1 MFNYDFTL
9 DEGGV
14 ERSEDANQQ
23 EISNKLAKEAVKAC
37 ASLGG
42 YLHGEN
48 VPPLNNLTRSIL
60 NALLTPYLAD
70 QLGTDKPEQVLKTL
84 NSNSETPY
92 LVWDNGTRAELIDFL
107 ETQRSGRDEVDP
119 TVGASF
125 TYSSHSGELRIGGIF
140 IKIYNQQP
148 TFPIHVSTICFDIIS
163 ETFLKFVL

>member
-23 EISNKLAKEAVKAC
+23 EISNKLAKEAVRAC

-42 YLHGEN
+42 YVNGDN
-48 VPPLNNLTRSIL
+48 TPPVNNLTRSIL
-60 NALLTPYLAD
+60 NALLTPFLAD
-70 QLGTDKPEQVLKTL
+70 QLGTDRPEEVLKIL

-92 LVWDNGTRAELIDFL
+92 LVWDNGTRAELMDFL

-119 TVGASF
+119 TIGTSF
-125 TYSSHSGELRIGGIF
+125 AFSSHSGELKIGGIF
-140 IKIYNQQP
+140 IRIYNQQP
-148 TFPIHVSTICFDIIS
+148 TYPVNVSRIPQF
-163 ETFLKFVL
+163 